1 MTGKPHEHEDG
12 REESRPPL
20 PGPVDETRPPMTIIG
35 GPAAEDTPQW
45 QPADLTGQAAHT
57 PAPRPNTGSPMSSGP
72 ESGPSTISGLFS
84 TIKRTGRWEC
94 PSKISLVGAF
104 SDAILDFREAII
116 TSPEVELSVY
126 DTFTSCKVIVPPGVG
141 VDLAGGMSIMSS
153 EKSQAD
159 SVVAEGAFRLRI
171 LRYGFCSDIKV
182 ITLAP
187 GESEPKWWKRS
198 G

>member
-1 MTGKPHEHEDG
+1 MTGTPHEHDDG

-45 QPADLTGQAAHT
+45 QP
-57 PAPRPNTGSPMSSGP
+57 TGSAAQTSPGRPASGSSTPPRTDG
-72 ESGPSTISGLFS
+72 GPSTISGVFS
-84 TIKRTGRWEC
+84 NIKRTGRWEC
-94 PSKISLVGAF
+94 PAKISLVGAC
-104 SDAILDFREAII
+104 SDAVLDFREAVIA
-116 TSPEVELSVY
+116 SPEVELSVY
-126 DTFTSCKVIVPPGVG
+126 DFLNSCKVIVPPGVG
-141 VDLAGGMSIMSS
+141 VDMAGGMSIMSS

-182 ITLAP
+182 ITLAV